1 MTEDK
6 RKARVVMATDSEWQ
20 MISERAEKARMSTS
34 GFIVDR
40 ALAATARESD
50 DNLPTPL
57 RRRVARDVLILSR
70 VEELRYRAA
79 GEAGAWE
86 EIVATAEAAIETEET
101 AGH

>member
-20 MISERAEKARMSTS
+20 IISERAERARMSTS

-40 ALAATARESD
+40 SIAATQGESD
-50 DNLPTPL
+50 DNLPIPL
-57 RRRVARDVLILSR
+57 CRRVARDVLALSR
-70 VEELRYRAA
+70 IEELRYRDA
-79 GEAGAWE
+79 GKIGEWE
-86 EIVATAEAAIETEET
+86 EIIATAEAAIETEET